1 MKKILDDVRAFHEA
15 TGVPVRETPRLP
27 ALHRVYLRAALL
39 AEEYEEAR
47 DAIVDERDLPKIA
60 KELVDLIYIAA
71 GTALEFGIPLDR
83 VWDEVH
89 RSNMAKVDPVTG
101 RVRYRDDG
109 KVLKPEGWTPPDIAK
124 VLEAEVV

>member
-15 TGVPVRETPRLP
+15 TGVPVLKRPTLP
-27 ALHRVYLRAALL
+27 DWTRSDLRASLHS
-39 AEEYEEAR
+39 EEDKELREAIF
-47 DAIVDERDLPKIA
+47 AQDLEAIA
-60 KELVDLIYIAA
+60 KELADLIYIAA

-101 RVRYRDDG
+101 RVRYREDG

-124 VLEAEVV
+124 VLEAEVVS